1 MLLCTAEIEHCP
13 EPALGAS
20 PGFTARYRELLP
32 DSLPV
37 WLFVAL
43 STAEQVLGIE
53 AGKSAEHFYGQWE
66 DNGAVSF

>member
-1 MLLCTAEIEHCP
+1 MLPCTAEIEHYP

-20 PGFTARYRELLP
+20 PGFTAQHRESLP

-37 WLFVAL
+37 WLLVAL
-43 STAEQVLGIE
+43 FTAEQVLGVE
-53 AGKSAEHFYGQWE
+53 AGKSLEHFYGQWE